1 MFHNYQ
7 LSDYLLPMVC
17 VYRQLVLQTLQCLLH
32 RLTVWVAT
40 ELEEQIIVENLPSS
54 LQGATNNLKNPPDVG
69 HA

>member
-1 MFHNYQ
+1 MFHNNQ

-40 ELEEQIIVENLPSS
+40 ELEEQIIIENYLPVFKVPLMISRTP
-54 LQGATNNLKNPPDVG
+54 QM
-69 HA
+69 